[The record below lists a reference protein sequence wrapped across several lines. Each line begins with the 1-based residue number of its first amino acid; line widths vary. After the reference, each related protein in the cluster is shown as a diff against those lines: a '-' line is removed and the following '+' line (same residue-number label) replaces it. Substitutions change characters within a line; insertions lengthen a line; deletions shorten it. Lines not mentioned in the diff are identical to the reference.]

1 MQLRKPKKEDQ
12 NKLMDYIL
20 EHYING
26 EMNISAS
33 NSMPT
38 MPYEDWLKKLKQ
50 DEKGN
55 NKEWGTSET
64 SILLVDEK
72 VVGMLNIRN
81 TLPQDKRDKYGDIGY
96 GVRPTER
103 KKGYATHILKE
114 ALKKCKRKGMQEV
127 ILGCYEDNEGSK
139 KTILNNNGV
148 FYRKDKLEDKD
159 SLYYKITL

>member
-12 NKLMDYIL
+12 DKLMDYIL

-26 EMNISAS
+26 KMNISAS

-50 DEKGN
+50 DEKVN

-64 SILLVDEK
+64 YILLVDEK
-72 VVGMLNIRN
+72 VVGMLNIRY

-103 KKGYATHILKE
+103 KKEYAHI
-114 ALKKCKRKGMQEV
+114 
-127 ILGCYEDNEGSK
+127 S
-139 KTILNNNGV
+139 
-148 FYRKDKLEDKD
+148 
-159 SLYYKITL
+159 